1 MRMEVSE
8 AYHVSFVLSRSYY
21 FVISTLSRPID
32 TWEMAIVSDTEPLAE
47 SEGNRHERVPQGG
60 RT

>member
-47 SEGNRHERVPQGG
+47 SEGNQHERVPQGG